1 MIDEKLLT
9 VALQLYN
16 EPTSDAFLFQ
26 EVWDRNAGGPHLR
39 LSIFELNV
47 YTETSVKLR
56 QLDGLSAYHFY
67 SSPFHSPWI
76 ENFRTKC
83 LHRNF
88 CEVTAVR
95 WVIRISFHSSLHCAS
110 ESTICLTKN
119 IMHSTPEQFKNIK
132 AHCGTGHVVRHIL
145 SQ

>member
-56 QLDGLSAYHFY
+56 QLDGLSGYHFI
-67 SSPFHSPWI
+67 P
-76 ENFRTKC
+76 
-83 LHRNF
+83 
-88 CEVTAVR
+88 
-95 WVIRISFHSSLHCAS
+95 LHCAS
-110 ESTICLTKN
+110 ESIICLTKN